1 MSEQLPIIVGISL
14 VIGIV
19 SLCLGAYVLIRFIR
33 IDKKSKLFFSG
44 KDGQGLEEL
53 ILSNIDEIR
62 AINKDIQELFEISN
76 QINGLA
82 GRGLHRLGIV
92 RFNPFNDIGG
102 DQSFSVAMLDGKN
115 SGFVISS
122 LHSRDGNRVYVKP
135 ISQGKSS
142 KYPLTEEETTAIG
155 LAIKSI
161 NNQEKH

>member
-1 MSEQLPIIVGISL
+1 MTEQLPIISGLSLILGIISL
-14 VIGIV
+14 
-19 SLCLGAYVLIRFIR
+19 LLGVYISIRFFR
-33 IDKKSKLFFSG
+33 IDKKSKIFFSG

-53 ILSNIDEIR
+53 ILSNIQETK
-62 AINKDIQELFEISN
+62 AINKDVQELFEISN
-76 QINGLA
+76 QLHGLA
-82 GRGLHRLGIV
+82 SRGMHRLGIV

-102 DQSFSVAMLDGKN
+102 DQSFSVAMLDGRN

-142 KYPLTEEETTAIG
+142 KYPLTDEETTAIG
-155 LAIKSI
+155 LAVKSI